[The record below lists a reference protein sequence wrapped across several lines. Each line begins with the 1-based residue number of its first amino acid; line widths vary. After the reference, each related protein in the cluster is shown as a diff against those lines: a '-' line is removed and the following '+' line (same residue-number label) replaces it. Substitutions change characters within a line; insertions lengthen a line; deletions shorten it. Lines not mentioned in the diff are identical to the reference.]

1 MVEYLIVFLAVF
13 TSVIYYSLVDFIE
26 KKIRTNVMLKIIIKT
41 ISAFKHP
48 ALASTF
54 ISFEFMKM
62 ITCGIT
68 LTDIFVLFFFAGI
81 IYCSVSKLSFKEIIL
96 KMIQIIF
103 SRGVRSGS

>member
-62 ITCGIT
+62 IWVDGKSNFFEQRVTEYQRSYMVSKKNER
-68 LTDIFVLFFFAGI
+68 DFVLDENF
-81 IYCSVSKLSFKEIIL
+81 
-96 KMIQIIF
+96 
-103 SRGVRSGS
+103 